1 MLFSVPESGWW
12 LIALAATAF
21 FMIGVRALVHGMRLP
36 GEPRSAWE
44 RQSRRRRQ
52 AFYLVTPV
60 FAAAVL
66 AINLLRPEPA
76 PELLFLYSV
85 AFASVPIALFP
96 VHARV
101 LRDYIAQQRNPGT
114 TVRPDRLA
122 VAWITGFL
130 CTCSWWPCSRC
141 WPRGTTCEPVPYSGP
156 PGATGGNGPC
166 RAARCYPA
174 SSWWSAHT

>member
-1 MLFSVPESGWW
+1 VIKDWLERMLFSVPESGWW

-96 VHARV
+96 VRGRV

-130 CTCSWWPCSRC
+130 CT
-141 WPRGTTCEPVPYSGP
+141 VLLVAVFALL
-156 PGATGGNGPC
+156 AT
-166 RAARCYPA
+166 RYDM
-174 SSWWSAHT
+174 